1 MPNAILDRFTSP
13 TTMMDAEQELLAL
26 GSRAVPILESV
37 LKGEATNDCGVPY
50 RKLGL
55 PLRCVLE
62 VAKRLGSVA
71 RPLEALL
78 RIELHG
84 GHFVAAQALGAL
96 GSVENDSIEELAAH
110 LDYKANELSGF
121 PSALDLAAECAVALI
136 RLDQAKH
143 PAVLTAL
150 EGSPRAAADF
160 DRMVKFV
167 LRQRRGSGSVV

>member
-13 TTMMDAEQELLAL
+13 TTMMDAQQELLAL

-37 LKGEATNDCGVPY
+37 LKGEATNEFGVPY

-62 VAKRLGSVA
+62 VAKRLGPVA

-96 GSVENDSIEELAAH
+96 GSVENRSIDELAAH
-110 LDYKANELSGF
+110 LDHKANELSGF
-121 PSALDLAAECAVALI
+121 PNSLDLAAECAVALI
-136 RLDQAKH
+136 RLDHGKH

-150 EGSPRAAADF
+150 ERSPHATADF
-160 DRMVKFV
+160 DRMMKFV
-167 LRQRRGSGSVV
+167 LRQRRSSGNIV